1 MKQFAAVCGVAF
13 LALLIAGAVPA
24 QEPAPAPKPGPEHLK
39 LGYYVGKWASEGDI
53 KASAVGP
60 AGKYTYTET
69 CDWLPGKFA
78 ILCKQDGNMMGGEFH
93 GTSIM
98 SYDAMQNSYV
108 YYATNNWGEN
118 SYYHGTVEGDT
129 WTWIN
134 EGKVNGQSI
143 RARFTLKQVSPDLA
157 TFSFAMAMGSQPI
170 SSIMEGKQARQK

>member
-1 MKQFAAVCGVAF
+1 
-13 LALLIAGAVPA
+13 
-24 QEPAPAPKPGPEHLK
+24 
-39 LGYYVGKWASEGDI
+39 
-53 KASAVGP
+53 
-60 AGKYTYTET
+60 
-69 CDWLPGKFA
+69 
-78 ILCKQDGNMMGGEFH
+78 MMGGEFH